1 MPGLQRGAQTQ
12 VQARTGQ
19 LANEREAKLEVRCKP
34 LGAERKTSATQLGH
48 HVFKV
53 HLNEGRQHVAVVQ
66 RRAPSRQTCVAAC
79 FVRFTPKPGHQSAQQ
94 QLLGQAHVG
103 MRWHLKSA
111 QLQETQAAR
120 AAVG

>member
-1 MPGLQRGAQTQ
+1 MPGLKRGAQTQ

-19 LANEREAKLEVRCKP
+19 LTNEREAELEVRRKP
-34 LGAERKTSATQLGH
+34 LGVERKTGATQLGH

-53 HLNEGRQHVAVVQ
+53 HLNEGRQHEAVVQ
-66 RRAPSRQTCVAAC
+66 RRAPSRQPRVAPC
-79 FVRFTPKPGHQSAQQ
+79 LVRLAPKPGHQSAQQ